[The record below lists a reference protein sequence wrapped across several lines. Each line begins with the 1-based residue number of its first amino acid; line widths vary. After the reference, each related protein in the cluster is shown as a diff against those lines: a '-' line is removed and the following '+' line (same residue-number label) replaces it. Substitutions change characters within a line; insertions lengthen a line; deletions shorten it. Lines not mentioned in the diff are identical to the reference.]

1 MAKQMIVER
10 GAVYVPAIQRSRTIY
25 GARGVWSEPIS
36 VDVQIAGLQ
45 ILRDCVQEKSIN
57 SASLEGDVKRPD
69 VLATLDGSRLAIE
82 IRNTHAVDFDKQEWL
97 QNQGISALE
106 IDVAD
111 IALLPPDEIQY
122 ELETRLFES
131 ASHSYWLTHV
141 GEPDAVKALDRLEAQ
156 IREQRREEEQALL
169 AKLEAAE
176 AAQKR
181 KEAARER
188 FRDIEDFKMG
198 LFNCTIRVGRNHQRT
213 TIKIFGYA
221 PDSVFEGIKQVAR
234 KHGGTFNDGWRRWE
248 FYRHTTTET
257 IFKQLCEDLKQVC
270 IARFVGIPV
279 APLPSAKPVEFPKQK
294 TVEPLPV
301 YFDDPAMQEAFDERA
316 AIMEFDAGLS
326 REEAE
331 KQVLELARQKYPVCI
346 LEVEK

>member
-1 MAKQMIVER
+1 MAKQMIAER
-10 GAVYVPAIQRSRTIY
+10 GAVYVPVIQRSRTIH
-25 GARGVWSEPIS
+25 GERDVWHETIT
-36 VDVQIAGLQ
+36 VEVQIAGLQ
-45 ILRDCVQEKSIN
+45 TLRDCVQEKSIN
-57 SASLEGDVKRPD
+57 SASLEGDIKRPD

-111 IALLPPDEIQY
+111 IALLPPDEIQDA
-122 ELETRLFES
+122 LEARLFES
-131 ASHSYWLTHV
+131 ADHSYWLTHV
-141 GEPDAVKALDRLEAQ
+141 GEQDAIKALDRLEAQ

-188 FRDIEDFKMG
+188 FRDIEEFKIV
-198 LFNCTIRVGRNHQRT
+198 LFNCTIRVGRNHQRAT
-213 TIKIFGYA
+213 FKIFGFA
-221 PDSVFEGIKQVAR
+221 PDPVFDGVKQVAR
-234 KHGGTFNDGWRRWE
+234 KHGGTFNGRWQCWE

-270 IARFVGIPV
+270 FARFVEIPV
-279 APLPSAKPVEFPKQK
+279 APLPSANQAEFPKQK

-316 AIMEFDAGLS
+316 AIMEFDAGIS

-331 KQVLELARQKYPVCI
+331 KEALGLLRLQNPECI
-346 LEVEK
+346 G